1 MKLVLNLHPQIVEEA
16 QRLTRRR
23 CLQGLAE
30 TLSEL
35 AFDIAQ
41 CETRPGSWE
50 AEKVRDWIDSHY
62 LPLEA
67 LQDLQEGEPHPERRA

>member
-1 MKLVLNLHPQIVEEA
+1 MKLVLNIHPQVVEEA

-23 CLQGLAE
+23 CLQELAE
-30 TLSEL
+30 TLCEL
-35 AFDIAQ
+35 AFDLAQ

-62 LPLEA
+62 LPLEELKA
-67 LQDLQEGEPHPERRA
+67 EEKGAQS